1 MGAWSHESFGNDDAC
16 DWGHELAETNDL
28 SVIESALDSVLAIG
42 DDYLDLSEAS
52 NGIAAAEV
60 IAQLQGN
67 RSDAESASYEPVDE
81 WVARVKLTPPQPL
94 ARKAHQVLDRVL
106 QEPSEALELW
116 QEGKEGNRWVEA
128 VRNLKTR
135 IRI

>member
-42 DDYLDLSEAS
+42 DDYLELSEAS

-60 IAQLQGN
+60 VAQLQGN
-67 RSDAESASYEPVDE
+67 RSAAESSSYEPVEE
-81 WVARVKLTPPQPL
+81 WVARVKLTPPKPL

>member
-28 SVIESALDSVLAIG
+28 SVIESALDEVLAIG
-42 DDYLDLSEAS
+42 DDYLELTEAS

-60 IAQLQGN
+60 VAQLQGN
-67 RSDAESASYEPVDE
+67 RSDAESSSYEPVDE
-81 WVARVKLTPPQPL
+81 WVAKVKLTPPQTL
-94 ARKAHQVLDRVL
+94 TRKAHQVLDRVL
-106 QEPSEALELW
+106 QEPSELLELW

-128 VRNLKTR
+128 VQNLKTR
-135 IRI
+135 IRA

>member
-42 DDYLDLSEAS
+42 DDYLELSEAS

-67 RSDAESASYEPVDE
+67 RSAAESASCEPVDE

-106 QEPSEALELW
+106 QEPSEALDLW